1 MAEIVYT
8 GVIDAEGVKGNLF
21 QGTKFWLSQKVPQR
35 KRFIEEVKAN
45 GGEITQ
51 LEKEADVKIVD
62 HRQKEQ
68 LPGTYSYQYIE
79 NSVRNGALEEL
90 ETHAVGPPAG
100 SLRTVGSTVQP
111 PRSSRT
117 KFTDEDDRFLANWV
131 ISFEQR
137 GGATAGNEI
146 YKQLEVK
153 NPRHTYQS
161 WRDRWVKYL
170 KDRPRS
176 AFISTEAPPT
186 PPAEPSAEVKAL
198 SNSPTPQQARP
209 KPFSKD
215 DAEDLISVGHDI
227 MNILP
232 ENASEAWLRWAG
244 ARNNPNDH
252 SGQEWQNFWDKSIRP
267 VFLKRKH
274 ESASSPSE
282 PPKAAESNTAEQYNQ
297 PEHLENTTLPVRTS
311 PLKKGSGHRN
321 ENRSPSYH
329 PKSPISYSKAT
340 PTDQQAEASHDT
352 SLDGASDARQGS
364 KSPTKRKR
372 PPSEEVEEVPS
383 SSPPTTYRS
392 PKRLRYADLD
402 APRIEVEATP
412 QRSRLK
418 HIAREIPDTFAT
430 EHQGL
435 EAIDS
440 VDYLESEREF
450 SDSHD
455 DEEDS
460 YTERSH
466 PVSPELG
473 RSPIRTFSST
483 QRQVSKTQAAF
494 DDPVPQ
500 IDFDLAEPDGGFS
513 DEDET
518 GDYGEGKKGAAI
530 AQEGD
535 SEETDVFHSLEPD
548 DQDE

>member
-146 YKQLEVK
+146 YKQLE

-383 SSPPTTYRS
+383 SSPPTTCRS

-418 HIAREIPDTFAT
+418 HITREIPDTFAT

-473 RSPIRTFSST
+473 RSPIRTF
-483 QRQVSKTQAAF
+483 
-494 DDPVPQ
+494 
-500 IDFDLAEPDGGFS
+500 
-513 DEDET
+513 
-518 GDYGEGKKGAAI
+518 
-530 AQEGD
+530 
-535 SEETDVFHSLEPD
+535 
-548 DQDE
+548 